1 MVIFHSFL
9 YVYQAGYLSRTRPVS
24 VKKSV
29 SDVWQDLGS
38 TSSWSNPAVA
48 ATTPCLMVYT
58 IPHKNGDDWGMGWCK
73 WHCFNHMSRSAMISQ
88 MISQMISPH
97 VSSCFIMFH
106 HLSSCLHHVSG
117 WSTWIHGSQ
126 KCHQGEAFRL
136 SGGTLASSVKT
147 RRTALFPSHSPAC
160 HCPNQTI
167 SPGLNQCHPV
177 PTSDFK
183 LGLHHYFM
191 EKITVVHMSHHFSHE
206 LCERLPPPLPTVVRF
221 LRQGEALVSRK
232 RLADKPSVGAWADC
246 CWWGNHA
253 EIPWSKHT
261 LLLPGTQN
269 ISNFPCKNNKLLPK
283 MG

>member
-1 MVIFHSFL
+1 MVIFHGFL

-58 IPHKNGDDWGMGWCK
+58 IPHKNGDDWGMGWFINGIVLTT
-73 WHCFNHMSRSAMISQ
+73 WVDQPWLA
-88 MISQMISPH
+88 MISPH
-97 VSSCFIMFH
+97 VSSCFIMF
-106 HLSSCLHHVSG
+106 HHVSG

-147 RRTALFPSHSPAC
+147 RRSALFPSHSPAC

-167 SPGLNQCHPV
+167 SPGLSVTPFQLQM
-177 PTSDFK
+177 TS
-183 LGLHHYFM
+183 
-191 EKITVVHMSHHFSHE
+191 S
-206 LCERLPPPLPTVVRF
+206 
-221 LRQGEALVSRK
+221 
-232 RLADKPSVGAWADC
+232 
-246 CWWGNHA
+246 WGFT
-253 EIPWSKHT
+253 I
-261 LLLPGTQN
+261 
-269 ISNFPCKNNKLLPK
+269 ISWKKSL
-283 MG
+283 